1 EAERAWNT
9 QLGKVVIETPHVED
23 KRVFYTALYHTMIA
37 PSLFCDVN
45 GEYRG
50 ADTKVYH
57 DTTFTNYTTLS
68 LWDTYRAA
76 HPLMTI
82 IQPDLAKDVGNT
94 MLNIYKQ
101 QGKLRVWHLMGNETN
116 CLVGNPAIPVL

>member
-1 EAERAWNT
+1 VALSAVSVHNAKLNLQQELPHWNFERVVSEAERAWNT

-76 HPLMTI
+76 HPLMSI
-82 IQPDLAKDVGNT
+82 IHPDLAKDFGNT
-94 MLNIYKQ
+94 M
-101 QGKLRVWHLMGNETN
+101 
-116 CLVGNPAIPVL
+116 